1 VSSVPFHRA
10 LKKRK
15 SKTVKGKP
23 PTAATTPAATEC
35 HLMQP
40 NAKSTTAQIEKK
52 LVQWDASFT
61 PALCSTLHNAEHTQ
75 QNQVLS
81 QARGPEYMA
90 IYQH

>member
-23 PTAATTPAATEC
+23 PTTATTPAATEC

-52 LVQWDASFT
+52 TSAVGRFIYTSIM
-61 PALCSTLHNAEHTQ
+61 LHSAQ
-75 QNQVLS
+75 C
-81 QARGPEYMA
+81 
-90 IYQH
+90 